1 MHTKCMH
8 IASGAPV
15 EYLS

>member
-1 MHTKCMH
+1 MH

-15 EYLS
+15 EYPS